1 MILEFKKQK
10 HYYELGRSYGAQ
22 CQLRIKHHQEITSTK
37 LKNIIT
43 KLVKR
48 IDFHESELKKEPVF
62 PSN

>member
-22 CQLRIKHHQEITSTK
+22 CQLRIKYYQEITSTK

-43 KLVKR
+43 KLVK
-48 IDFHESELKKEPVF
+48 INFHESELKKEPVF